1 MLMAQP
7 WSHRWFRFSALWAAS
22 EGLEG
27 TRSWEGTAAGQ
38 LTCTAKGIFH
48 TVWHRVRNGTLRG
61 AV

>member
-1 MLMAQP
+1 MVPLL
-7 WSHRWFRFSALWAAS
+7 SFSPCAAS